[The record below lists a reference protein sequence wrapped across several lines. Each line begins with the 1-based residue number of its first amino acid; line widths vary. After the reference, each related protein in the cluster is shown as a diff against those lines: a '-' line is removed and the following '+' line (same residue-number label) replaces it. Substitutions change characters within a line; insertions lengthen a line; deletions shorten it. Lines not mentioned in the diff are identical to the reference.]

1 VDSIY
6 PGNNGDLLSGN
17 LHSTQYTVQRDMDKD
32 LKFTGRMIAS
42 VASTSDKT
50 KGHWYSGYVA
60 EWTGLSLHQTQA
72 GAFVCGRV
80 THIVLDGERDAYEA
94 AVCNSQDAVIEF
106 FGTDWLA
113 KKLYEQAEIEVVE
126 GIA

>member
-1 VDSIY
+1 MDSIS
-6 PGNNGDLLSGN
+6 PGSNGDLKME
-17 LHSTQYTVQRDMDKD
+17 TFTIRRDMDKD
-32 LKFTGRMIAS
+32 LKFTGREIAS
-42 VASTSDKT
+42 VASTSDQT

-60 EWTGLSLHQTQA
+60 EWTELSLHQTKA